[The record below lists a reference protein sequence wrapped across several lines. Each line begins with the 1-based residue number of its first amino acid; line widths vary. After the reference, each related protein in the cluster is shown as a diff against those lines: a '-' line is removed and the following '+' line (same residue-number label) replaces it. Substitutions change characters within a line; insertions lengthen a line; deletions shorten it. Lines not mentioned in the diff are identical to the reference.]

1 MHYSSMVVRNSNVL
15 VFIFLLGHEYMI
27 AQSEV
32 ALFLWSLVP
41 AGTKMEDVTWCQLFF
56 PLSSFAHT
64 NQQQI
69 KCQYIWRQWEGS
81 AHQCTVLL
89 LFFPFLW
96 ERVQLNKGWH
106 LSFHRKH
113 CISLIFLLF
122 WVLRCLLFFF
132 SPSVFHLDTSGLC
145 SEMFPAQMQAEIM
158 WRSSFIHRLT
168 KARHASEFRT

>member
-41 AGTKMEDVTWCQLFF
+41 AGTKMEDVTWCQLLPLF
-56 PLSSFAHT
+56 PSSFART

-81 AHQCTVLL
+81 AHQCTVFL
-89 LFFPFLW
+89 LFFSLLRK
-96 ERVQLNKGWH
+96 RVWLNKRWH
-106 LSFHRKH
+106 LSFHRKC
-113 CISLIFLLF
+113 CISLMSLL
-122 WVLRCLLFFF
+122 VLSFFFF
-132 SPSVFHLDTSGLC
+132 SFLFLFRYIWVTSWSVSCLVTCKDYV
-145 SEMFPAQMQAEIM
+145 EI
-158 WRSSFIHRLT
+158 FIYT
-168 KARHASEFRT
+168 WTDKA